1 MSPKKRC
8 KCGSSYREKD
18 SRENYRENYRERC
31 HCRKRRRD
39 PRGCHGNCGSPP
51 CCRKLT
57 IKICRI
63 QQTTNQNTT
72 AIAVSQQPYIT
83 SPNYSNNFPVAGNS
97 IENLYRAVAAA
108 GSLPPITPGRTIT
121 FHNGTAGTDLDLYL
135 TVGGTNPQPIKM
147 LATITTVGPDYVWPI
162 PDDIYGW
169 SGNFTTMP
177 AGIPPPQFNAGPTNA
192 EFGLNQY
199 WHGATPDMRDT
210 FDISTVPPGIGSSV
224 DNGPRSAAVAASRA
238 AGFTIQQSFNYNV
251 GVEIVSS
258 VVGGVLPTVTVT
270 CTVTNGDSPD
280 SIGYP
285 NDTAVPK
292 QQTGV
297 ATGDYTINF
306 LDPVVSL
313 P

>member
-1 MSPKKRC
+1 M
-8 KCGSSYREKD
+8 
-18 SRENYRENYRERC
+18 
-31 HCRKRRRD
+31 
-39 PRGCHGNCGSPP
+39 
-51 CCRKLT
+51 
-57 IKICRI
+57 
-63 QQTTNQNTT
+63 
-72 AIAVSQQPYIT
+72 
-83 SPNYSNNFPVAGNS
+83 
-97 IENLYRAVAAA
+97 
-108 GSLPPITPGRTIT
+108 
-121 FHNGTAGTDLDLYL
+121 DLYL

-147 LATITTVGPDYVWPI
+147 LATITTAGPDYVWPI

-169 SGNFTTMP
+169 NGNFTTMP
-177 AGIPPPQFNAGPTNA
+177 TGISPPQFNAGPTIA

-210 FDISTVPPGIGSSV
+210 FDISTVPPGIGTNV
-224 DNGPRSAAVAASRA
+224 NNGPRSAAVAASRE

-297 ATGDYTINF
+297 ATGDYTVNF

-313 P
+313 S